1 MENAALGWTFY
12 FGIVIVIMGFVAWAW
27 VRGIDRAMRDWPD
40 YRGEDLFDDGRA
52 CEPPKNKQTENK
64 TK

>member
-1 MENAALGWTFY
+1 MSMENAALGWTFY

-40 YRGEDLFDDGRA
+40 YRGEDLFD
-52 CEPPKNKQTENK
+52 EIPKNKQTENK